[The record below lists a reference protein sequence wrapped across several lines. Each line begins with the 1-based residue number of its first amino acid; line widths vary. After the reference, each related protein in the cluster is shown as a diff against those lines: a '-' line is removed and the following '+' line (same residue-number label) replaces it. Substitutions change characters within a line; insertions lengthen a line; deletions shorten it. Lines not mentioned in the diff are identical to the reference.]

1 MNKEQLISQIK
12 QKKVDQLV
20 GKALKEPKIIAVA
33 FKVMETESS
42 AVKFGA
48 EKVIRLVSEKSPK
61 LVYPYFDRL
70 VKMTAHENSFLKWGA
85 YLTLAN
91 LAVVDKKNK
100 FEKIFADYFKPITG
114 PEMVTAANIVGGA
127 AKIAQAKPKLAD
139 RIAKEILK
147 VEKGIYKHKE
157 KV

>member
-1 MNKEQLISQIK
+1 MTKEQLVSQIK
-12 QKKVDQLV
+12 QKRIELLV
-20 GKALKEPKIIAVA
+20 KKTIKEPKIIAVA
-33 FKVMETESS
+33 CEVMETESS

-48 EKVIRLVSEKSPK
+48 EKVIRLVSEKDPK

-70 VKMTAHENSFLKWGA
+70 VKMTKHENSFLKWGA

-91 LAVVDKKNK
+91 LAAVDKKNK
-100 FEKIFADYFKPITG
+100 FEKVFAEYFKPITG
-114 PEMVTAANIVGGA
+114 PQMVTAANIVGGA

-147 VEKGIYKHKE
+147 VEKGIYKHK
-157 KV
+157 